1 MVMCSC
7 NQRSICWASCRT
19 HLNVKDLRKKII
31 PRLGED
37 EPCPILTCAL
47 PYNTLYIYILIFF
60 FFNCACFNNHG
71 WCLSFCHDFSG
82 GFTRHHGRR
91 WAPMINRIITRRSL
105 ASIRFLKR
113 FLCWLLPYLDFFVDF
128 SDHIDGAIF
137 KRSFTPVL
145 WIRGVFEVIWCY
157 YFAFCFLIYIPLV
170 HQFLRCQNTDA
181 LGESPFFGMFFDIA
195 PKKL

>member
-19 HLNVKDLRKKII
+19 HLNVKDLRKKKSSQDLEKMNLVPFWLAPYHII
-31 PRLGED
+31 P
-37 EPCPILTCAL
+37 
-47 PYNTLYIYILIFF
+47 YIYILIY

-82 GFTRHHGRR
+82 GFTRNHGRR

-128 SDHIDGAIF
+128 LDTIDGTF
-137 KRSFTPVL
+137 FFGRSFTPFM
-145 WIRGVFEVIWCY
+145 WIQGVFEVIWCY
-157 YFAFCFLIYIPLV
+157 FFAFCFTYPL
-170 HQFLRCQNTDA
+170 FIKFWDA
-181 LGESPFFGMFFDIA
+181 KSWCVRRKSIFGMLFDIA
-195 PKKL
+195 PKRTLI